1 MNVHGRDVTFKKTV
15 GAACAIE
22 KLFDAAGGAAA
33 FFGGSYVNQQTNAAA
48 FMEELS
54 KGAEEAA
61 FWEAQNRGEQYKLKL
76 LTASEALTLGN
87 DEFNALCEEALAVWQ
102 EDLPQV
108 KAEEGKKTENQL
120 S

>member
-1 MNVHGRDVTFKKTV
+1 MTIHGREVTFKKTV

-22 KLFDAAGGAAA
+22 KLFDAAGGAEA
-33 FFGGSYVNQQTNAAA
+33 FFGGSYANQQTNAAA

-61 FWEAQNRGEQYKLKL
+61 FWEARNRGEQYQLKL

-87 DEFNALCEEALAVWQ
+87 DEFNALCAEALAVWRA
-102 EDLPQV
+102 DLPQV
-108 KAEEGKKTENQL
+108 KAEEGKKTENPL